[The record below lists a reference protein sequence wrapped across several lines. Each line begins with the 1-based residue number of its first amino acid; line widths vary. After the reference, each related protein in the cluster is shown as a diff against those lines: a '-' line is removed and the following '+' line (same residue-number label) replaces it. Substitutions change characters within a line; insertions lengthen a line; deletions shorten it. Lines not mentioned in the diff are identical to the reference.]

1 MTLANATR
9 RTPATLR
16 EAWIALVGL
25 SAVFL
30 FEMLDNSV
38 LNVALPTIGRDLHAS
53 TTGLQW
59 VTGVYSVVFGGLM
72 LLFGAVADR
81 VGRRRVMLVGLV
93 LLAAASLSTFLVS
106 NAGEL
111 IAVRAAMGV
120 AAAMTTPGSIAL
132 AFRLFDDDGI
142 RVRAISLISMV
153 GIVGLAVGPL
163 VGGLV
168 LAVAPWQV
176 LLVANAPVA
185 ALAFVGILVGVPKD
199 NPAGLHPDPVDAL
212 GGVLG
217 TIAIVGALLVPTLFV
232 DAGAAAWQPWAVAGL
247 AAAAALL
254 FVWRA
259 RTARHPLVDLRLVA
273 QPLVAAGLA
282 YKVATALSLAGMGY
296 LVTLQL
302 QLGYGWPPALAAL
315 GMLPQVAVLIAL
327 SPFVERI
334 VGRLG
339 FDRTAWLSAAA
350 VVLGL
355 ALYGLLNGAG
365 YVWVAVSLMLVAAGI
380 RVNGV
385 VAGNNVL
392 RGLPENR
399 TSIGAALVDTAQE
412 VATGAG
418 IAATGTILAAVFTGS
433 IAAGG
438 WDRQQSDQ
446 FHLAVTVAALALAV
460 VAGALAVWA
469 FTRGRRGRE
478 TAPAGE

>member
-282 YKVATALSLAGMGY
+282 YKVATALALAGMGY

>member
-1 MTLANATR
+1 
-9 RTPATLR
+9 
-16 EAWIALVGL
+16 
-25 SAVFL
+25 
-30 FEMLDNSV
+30 
-38 LNVALPTIGRDLHAS
+38 
-53 TTGLQW
+53 
-59 VTGVYSVVFGGLM
+59 
-72 LLFGAVADR
+72 
-81 VGRRRVMLVGLV
+81 
-93 LLAAASLSTFLVS
+93 
-106 NAGEL
+106 
-111 IAVRAAMGV
+111 
-120 AAAMTTPGSIAL
+120 
-132 AFRLFDDDGI
+132 
-142 RVRAISLISMV
+142 
-153 GIVGLAVGPL
+153 
-163 VGGLV
+163 
-168 LAVAPWQV
+168 
-176 LLVANAPVA
+176 
-185 ALAFVGILVGVPKD
+185 
-199 NPAGLHPDPVDAL
+199 
-212 GGVLG
+212 
-217 TIAIVGALLVPTLFV
+217 V

>member
-199 NPAGLHPDPVDAL
+199 DPAGLHPDPVDAL

-273 QPLVAAGLA
+273 QPLVSAGLA
-282 YKVATALSLAGMGY
+282 YKVATALALAGMGY